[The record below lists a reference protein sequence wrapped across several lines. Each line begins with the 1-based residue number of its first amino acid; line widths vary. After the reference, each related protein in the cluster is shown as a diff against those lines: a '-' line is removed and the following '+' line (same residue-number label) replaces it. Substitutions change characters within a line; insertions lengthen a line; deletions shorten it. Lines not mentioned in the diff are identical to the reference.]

1 MPKKSKARETT
12 ISAEYRYIAFFE
24 LLADSILQFREAS
37 STEESFRMNRFARA
51 SILAS
56 ALSVECV
63 ANCLLISLDT
73 SRKLSDEL
81 DRMSPLSKIEVYL
94 KLKSKPALDRGN
106 LKVSKIADLISARN
120 DFVHPKVKGIP
131 ATMSLPQ
138 DAGKEWMFPFS
149 IDGVHHSQLSIP
161 KVPLFWSAPNALEA
175 LMAISDFYR
184 YLFCT
189 LLNVDHDEMHDLLIS
204 RVQAGNL
211 HIPAV
216 YDEVRQLL
224 QDAKEKDGIDF
235 SYFGVSPIEID
246 SDDVN

>member
-1 MPKKSKARETT
+1 MGKSKQSKTGEME
-12 ISAEYRYIAFFE
+12 IPGEYRYIAFFE
-24 LLADSILQFREAS
+24 LLTDAIIQYREAAR
-37 STEESFRMNRFARA
+37 TDESFRMNRFARA

-94 KLKSKPALDRGN
+94 KLTSKPSLDRGD
-106 LKVSKIADLISARN
+106 LKVSKIADLINARN
-120 DFVHPKVKGIP
+120 DFAHPKVKGIP
-131 ATMSLPQ
+131 AKMSLPQ

-161 KVPLFWSAPNALEA
+161 KVPLFWSAKNALEA
-175 LMAISDFYR
+175 MKAISEFYR

-189 LLNVDHDEMHDLLIS
+189 LLQLGHDAMHELLIS
-204 RVQAGNL
+204 RIQAAGV
-211 HIPAV
+211 HMPAV
-216 YDEVRQLL
+216 YDEVRNLL
-224 QDAKEKDGIDF
+224 HSSKELDGVDFSFFGISPVDIDGI
-235 SYFGVSPIEID
+235 G
-246 SDDVN
+246 